1 MLNKPVIEMSY
12 KEVVAERVFIGR
24 ILEQNANYVNADM
37 VHPFYSEEKISFF
50 ENRYNELCDM
60 YEYLDELINY

>member
-1 MLNKPVIEMSY
+1 MFKPVIEMSY

-60 YEYLDELINY
+60 FNYFEELINY

>member
-12 KEVVAERVFIGR
+12 REVVTERVFIGR
-24 ILEQNANYVNADM
+24 ILEQNANYVLAGM
-37 VHPFYSEEKISFF
+37 LHPFYSEEKISFF
-50 ENRYNELCDM
+50 ENRYNELCNM

>member
-12 KEVVAERVFIGR
+12 REVVAEKVFVGR
-24 ILEQNANYVNADM
+24 ILEQNSNYVLAGM
-37 VHPFYSEEKISFF
+37 IHPFYSEEKVFFF

-60 YEYLDELINY
+60 FNYFEELINC

>member
-1 MLNKPVIEMSY
+1 MFKPVVEMSY
-12 KEVVAERVFIGR
+12 REVVSEKSFVAKV
-24 ILEQNANYVNADM
+24 LEQNSNYVNLGM

-60 YEYLDELINY
+60 FNYLDELINY

>member
-1 MLNKPVIEMSY
+1 MLNKPVVEMNY
-12 KEVVAERVFIGR
+12 AEVVAEKSFIGR
-24 ILEQNANYVNADM
+24 ILEQNANYVNADIT
-37 VHPFYSEEKISFF
+37 HLFYSKEKISFF

>member
-1 MLNKPVIEMSY
+1 MLNKPVVEMNY
-12 KEVVAERVFIGR
+12 AEVVAEKSFVAKV
-24 ILEQNANYVNADM
+24 LEQNSNYVLAGM
-37 VHPFYSEEKISFF
+37 THPFYSEEKISFF

>member
-1 MLNKPVIEMSY
+1 MLNKPVVEMNY
-12 KEVVAERVFIGR
+12 AEVVSEKSFIGR

-37 VHPFYSEEKISFF
+37 THPFYSEEKIFF
-50 ENRYNELCDM
+50 FKNRYNELCDM

>member
-1 MLNKPVIEMSY
+1 MLNKPVVKMSY
-12 KEVVAERVFIGR
+12 REVVAEKSFVGR

-37 VHPFYSEEKISFF
+37 VHPFYSEEKIAFF

>member
-1 MLNKPVIEMSY
+1 MFKPVIEMSY

-24 ILEQNANYVNADM
+24 ILEQNDNYVNADM
-37 VHPFYSEEKISFF
+37 THPFYSEEKISFF